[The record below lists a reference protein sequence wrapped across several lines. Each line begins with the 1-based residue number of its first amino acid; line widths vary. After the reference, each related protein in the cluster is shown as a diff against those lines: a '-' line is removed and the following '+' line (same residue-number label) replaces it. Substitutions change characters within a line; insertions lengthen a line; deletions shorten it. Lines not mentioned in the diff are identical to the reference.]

1 MLCLFNVYFQCVCR
15 GQVEVGDAEEAIE
28 TILTHVG
35 RPVDLVRRKV
45 VTKEVIFRYLH
56 HQKVAF

>member
-1 MLCLFNVYFQCVCR
+1 M
-15 GQVEVGDAEEAIE
+15 EVGDADEAIE

-56 HQKVAF
+56 HQKVAITLSCCGLISI